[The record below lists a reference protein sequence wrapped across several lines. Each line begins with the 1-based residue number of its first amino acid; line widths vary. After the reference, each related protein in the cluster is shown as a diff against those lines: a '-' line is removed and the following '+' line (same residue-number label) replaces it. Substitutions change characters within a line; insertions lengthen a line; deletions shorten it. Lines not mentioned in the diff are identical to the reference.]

1 MFLSNRGSFRPETS
15 GAYTLR
21 RRGRRRPKSGSA
33 IGACAVAR
41 LAGSGGPIGDYYG
54 SANTRGVVGR
64 VALAGH
70 RPRQPVALAYGL
82 PPGPAVVAAAVGV
95 RDGRLPLPERRARH
109 LEGRLGEARVGAGA
123 DGPADGLAVE
133 QVDDGRQVHLAA
145 VVGQAELGHVADPRL
160 VGAPGGEVV
169 GAVRPQQQVGRGRV
183 DLAGVGAVAPP
194 ARVAHAQPEPA
205 HEPPHHLLRHRPAA
219 PARHDLAHEPVA
231 PRRVAVDAEGALDL
245 GRRPVRRRVGRGQG
259 VELVVVGGAGQ
270 TQGRAGGRGAEGAL
284 EPGGAAGR
292 LSVGEG
298 RRPCF

>member
-1 MFLSNRGSFRPETS
+1 MFLSDRGSFRPETS

-54 SANTRGVVGR
+54 SANK
-64 VALAGH
+64 
-70 RPRQPVALAYGL
+70 
-82 PPGPAVVAAAVGV
+82 
-95 RDGRLPLPERRARH
+95 
-109 LEGRLGEARVGAGA
+109 GRLGEARVGAGA

-231 PRRVAVDAEGALDL
+231 PRRVAVDAEGPLDL
-245 GRRPVRRRVGRGQG
+245 ARRPVRRRGGRGQG

-270 TQGRAGGRGAEGAL
+270 AQGRAGGRGAEGAL